1 VGLFLQLGLH
11 YSPMRASLSMSPW
24 AVGAFLGS
32 GFGATM
38 MGRMGRRILHLGLAI
53 MAVGLLG
60 VVTVF
65 TVAGTSTGTWS
76 LAAPLAVYGFGM
88 GMIFVPLFDIIMG
101 EVRDHEVGSASSLLE
116 SLQQLGSSLG
126 VAVLGTV
133 FFSAIG
139 ARPLLGDFVGSAR
152 VIGVIALGLVGLAFV
167 IGFLLPRRARY
178 AALEAPETSP
188 EADPVRELASV

>member
-1 VGLFLQLGLH
+1 GSIVGFSLSVGLFLQLGLG
-11 YSPMRASLSMSPW
+11 YSPMRASLSMSAW

-38 MGRMGRRILHLGLAI
+38 MARLGRRILHLGLAI
-53 MAVGLLG
+53 LTIGLAA
-60 VVTVF
+60 VVTGSP
-65 TVAGTSTGTWS
+65 VAGTATGTWS
-76 LAAPLAVYGFGM
+76 LAAPLGVYGLGM

-133 FFSAIG
+133 FFSATG
-139 ARPLLGDFVGSAR
+139 LHPHLG
-152 VIGVIALGLVGLAFV
+152 
-167 IGFLLPRRARY
+167 
-178 AALEAPETSP
+178 T
-188 EADPVRELASV
+188 